1 MSLVK
6 SNGSLDLDA
15 GEAKSGLLW
24 TGRAISALPVLALA
38 LSASM
43 KLSHSPQVVGLFV
56 EKLGYH
62 EGALLPLGLLELAC
76 TLLYLIPRTRTLGA
90 LLLTAYLGGAVA
102 THVRI
107 GDPFAIPV
115 ILGILVWVGLWL
127 RDPRIR
133 SLATTGPTAS

>member
-1 MSLVK
+1 MSAVV
-6 SNGSLDLDA
+6 SLKT
-15 GEAKSGLLW
+15 GEGNSAMLW
-24 TGRAISALPVLALA
+24 AGRAISALPVLALA

-43 KLSHSPQVVGLFV
+43 KLSHSRQVVGLFV
-56 EKLGYH
+56 EKLGYR
-62 EGALLPLGLLELAC
+62 EGALLPIGLLEIAC
-76 TLLYLIPRTRTLGA
+76 TLLYLIPPTRTLGA

-133 SLATTGPTAS
+133 ALATTGPATS